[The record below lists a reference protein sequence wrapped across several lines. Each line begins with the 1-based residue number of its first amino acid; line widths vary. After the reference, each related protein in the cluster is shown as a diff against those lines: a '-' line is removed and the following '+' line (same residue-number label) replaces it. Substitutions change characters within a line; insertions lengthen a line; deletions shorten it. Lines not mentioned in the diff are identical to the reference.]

1 MKEGK
6 REPIKVFHFLV
17 IMLSLFLL
25 AGISHVWVNFKR
37 TQMAYTLSQLK
48 KEILQIEEYNR
59 KLKLEIAF
67 LKSQMNARA
76 LRITPEKRKSL
87 VFKHY
92 LIWSQGIWKESII

>member
-6 REPIKVFHFLV
+6 RESIKVFHFLV

-67 LKSQMNARA
+67 LKSPKNLEYKAVKELG
-76 LRITPEKRKSL
+76 LRHPLPGEI
-87 VFKHY
+87 VF
-92 LIWSQGIWKESII
+92 LP

>member
-1 MKEGK
+1 MKERKGGSK
-6 REPIKVFHFLV
+6 RLFHFLV
-17 IMLSLFLL
+17 IMLFLFLL

-67 LKSQMNARA
+67 LKSPEYLEDKAVKELG
-76 LRITPEKRKSL
+76 LRHPLPGEI
-87 VFKHY
+87 VF
-92 LIWSQGIWKESII
+92 LP